1 MVILKITKLDTMI
14 DDSIM
19 KGTHIET
26 TDDTLK
32 ELPQFQDLKKLL

>member
-1 MVILKITKLDTMI
+1 MI
-14 DDSIM
+14 DGSII

-32 ELPQFQDLKKLL
+32 ELLPFQDLKKLL